1 MTTSNSQVTLTEN
14 EIAAVKMTLN
24 YDDREN
30 QHGDN
35 YSNAGMDEMT
45 AGLGWNK
52 HQVAALM
59 GSLEAKGIGFY
70 CEEDDLFWLSPFGV
84 DTIFDII
91 EAEQQQAA

>member
-1 MTTSNSQVTLTEN
+1 MTTSKTQVTLTEN

-24 YDDREN
+24 YDDRAN
-30 QHGDN
+30 QHADN

-45 AGLGWNK
+45 AELGWNK

-59 GSLEAKGIGFY
+59 GSLEAKGIGSY
-70 CEEDDLFWLSPFGV
+70 DEDDDLFWLTSFGV

-91 EAEQQQAA
+91 DAEQQQAA